1 MTRLTLTMRLSLILV
16 LSISA
21 IWLVAVALYYRSVPS
36 SLERAKPS
44 SERLAAIAELL
55 ETTPNERRGLVLAAL
70 TTDTFAPRLE
80 SLEDALDATAAR
92 PKPKLF
98 RDAALE
104 EFYVKGLGGRPV
116 AFSELPAPNG
126 AWFLRRIVSA
136 KRNALEIR
144 IALRTGEVLAVDAR
158 APVVTTPFG
167 GVPVGFGAGLFGTF
181 VALLALLLMHIETR
195 PIRRLAAAV
204 ERMDLSGELTPLPKA
219 RRSSVEIRALIG
231 AFEHSSSA
239 FRVCSG
245 RAWRSSAAS
254 PTMCALL
261 PRGCA

>member
-1 MTRLTLTMRLSLILV
+1 MTFTTSEFDLLACFVQRPRRVLTRDQLLDWTRGRAAEPFDRSVDMLVSKLRKSSMRQALARPDNHCPQRRLFAHLHGQAALDMTRLTLAMRLSLILV

-70 TTDTFAPRLE
+70 TTDAFAPRLE

-104 EFYVKGLGGRPV
+104 EFYVKGLGGTGR
-116 AFSELPAPNG
+116 L
-126 AWFLRRIVSA
+126 LRASSA
-136 KRNALEIR
+136 ERR
-144 IALRTGEVLAVDAR
+144 VVLAPHRQRPAQR
-158 APVVTTPFG
+158 A
-167 GVPVGFGAGLFGTF
+167 
-181 VALLALLLMHIETR
+181 
-195 PIRRLAAAV
+195 
-204 ERMDLSGELTPLPKA
+204 
-219 RRSSVEIRALIG
+219 
-231 AFEHSSSA
+231 
-239 FRVCSG
+239 
-245 RAWRSSAAS
+245 
-254 PTMCALL
+254 
-261 PRGCA
+261 